1 MFHKY
6 AFINGL
12 MAMTWIASAVA
23 ASATCQS
30 GANLLDSLH
39 PTEKAAIFEQAGRQA
54 NGQGRLYRI
63 DRDGTPTSYL
73 FGTMHLTDPRITRL
87 PDEVESA
94 FAASGQLVLETTDL
108 IDADALANTLLN
120 NPDLTSLPDDTTVTD
135 YLSGEDSQ
143 ELTSLAQ
150 AAGMPISGFTS
161 MQPWLVAASLMT
173 TVCEQQRQAEG
184 VPILDLALAQEA
196 QQSGKS
202 LAGLESAEEQFAAM
216 ADLPFD
222 HQAEMLLATFKFQDR
237 IPDILE
243 TMTVLYLQGSIAA
256 IAPTLDV
263 IAPAGSDEARSLEL
277 WQEFDER
284 VILRRNRLM
293 AERLEPLLR
302 QGGTFVAVGAQHLIG
317 DEGLVEL
324 LRNSGWRLSL
334 MEK

>member
-6 AFINGL
+6 SLINGL
-12 MAMTWIASAVA
+12 LAVTWIATSVA
-23 ASATCQS
+23 ASAACQS
-30 GANLLDSLH
+30 GTNLLDNLA
-39 PTEKAAIFEQAGRQA
+39 PTEKAAIFEQAEMEA

-94 FAASGQLVLETTDL
+94 FVASGQLVLETTDL

-120 NPDLTSLPDDTTVTD
+120 NPNLTSLPDGTTVTD
-135 YLSGEDSQ
+135 YLSGENSE

-150 AAGMPISGFTS
+150 AAGMSISDFTA

-173 TVCEQQRQAEG
+173 TACEQQRQAEG

-202 LAGLESAEEQFAAM
+202 LAGLESAEEQFSAM

-243 TMTVLYLQGSIAA
+243 TMTALYLQGNIAA
-256 IAPTLDV
+256 IAPALDV

-293 AERLEPLLR
+293 AERLEPILK
-302 QGGTFVAVGAQHLIG
+302 QGDAFVAVGAQHLIG

-324 LRNSGWRLSL
+324 LRNGGWRLSL
-334 MEK
+334 AAK